1 MVSMIL
7 MFIGGSPMGTA
18 GGVKTITV
26 ALLIVLVT
34 SYISG
39 IMIR

>member
-18 GGVKTITV
+18 GGVKTNYGCS
-26 ALLIVLVT
+26 
-34 SYISG
+34 SYRAGYFLYPWKS
-39 IMIR
+39 